1 VESRQSPETARA
13 GHDLIVIGA
22 SAGGVETLRRVVA
35 GLPPDL
41 PAAICVVV
49 HIAPTSPSALA
60 YILERAGPLTASQAA
75 DGDPLRPGTILVAP
89 PDHHLVIEDGRA
101 RLNVGP
107 RENGHRPAVDALFR
121 SAAAE
126 RGGRVIGVILSGN
139 RDDGAAG
146 MAAIKAGGGGTIVQ
160 DPDEAL
166 YPGMPANAI
175 ANVAVDAVVPSDQ
188 IAEAIATLVQSDDPP
203 LSGAE
208 GGDVWTAAD
217 VAAMACP
224 ECGGVLVA
232 GRQAGVEQWRCQVGH
247 RYSQDSLADAQAA
260 SVEAALWLAIRAL
273 HERSDLLARLAHRCD
288 ERGQPRSAR
297 SFRTKARDA
306 REQADLVRVALNGA
320 ATTSLQSLFGDGEV
334 ERAAQEAGR

>member
-1 VESRQSPETARA
+1 VESTQSPETVRGA
-13 GHDLIVIGA
+13 HDLIVIGA

-35 GLPPDL
+35 GLPADL

-60 YILERAGPLTASQAA
+60 HILQRAGPLACRQAA
-75 DGDPLRPGTILVAP
+75 DGDTLRPGMILVAP
-89 PDHHLVIEDGRA
+89 PDHHLVIEDSRA
-101 RLNVGP
+101 RLTVGP

-126 RGGRVIGVILSGN
+126 RGGSVVGVILSGN

-146 MAAIKAGGGGTIVQ
+146 MAAIKAGGGATIVQ

-166 YPGMPANAI
+166 YSGMPASAI
-175 ANVAVDAVVPSDQ
+175 ANVKVDAVVPSDR
-188 IAEAIATLVQSDDPP
+188 IAEAIAHMVQSDDPP
-203 LSGAE
+203 PSGPPDPE
-208 GGDVWTAAD
+208 GWADTQDAAI
-217 VAAMACP
+217 ACP

-232 GRQAGVEQWRCQVGH
+232 GHQAGVEQWRCQVGH
-247 RYSQDSLADAQAA
+247 RYSQESLADAQAA
-260 SVEAALWLAIRAL
+260 SVEAALWSAIRAL
-273 HERSDLLARLAHRCD
+273 RGRSDVLDRLASRCD
-288 ERGQPRSAR
+288 SRGQPRSAR

-320 ATTSLQSLFGDGEV
+320 ATTSLQSLSEGDVQEQ
-334 ERAAQEAGR
+334 AAQQASG